1 MVATLAQMASAAYY
15 LESQRSFRHPNEYY
29 TAGEE
34 PDGVWWNPSGL
45 FGLADGG
52 RVDGGEFHR
61 LYHGFAPDTGERLT
75 RNAGSEKRSPG
86 LDMTF
91 SADKSV
97 SALWA
102 IADPELRSQ
111 IECAHND
118 AARAA
123 LAGTVLRYCAWT
135 RLQERDGTRVVAAD
149 IMGAMFQHGTSR
161 ENDAQLHTH
170 CTIFNAART
179 HRDGKYRALHQHPV
193 YAWMKAA
200 GAVYRNALAWNLRDR
215 LGIPMEQYC
224 KDNEFTRIAGF
235 APSAG
240 TSGQEPAVLIAHWSK
255 RRGQIVEAAREMG
268 FDVQGNAP
276 RAAAANKITRA
287 GKSPDNDPEIRHR
300 RWCSEAE
307 GYVEREALI
316 VSLLGKS
323 EEITPEQIRALTA
336 VLEDLPERL
345 TREEAV
351 FRLADI
357 VERVGNATAGLLNH
371 DAVATSIERV
381 LLSPEVVRLTRPPR
395 SAEGRADMAHTR
407 LYSTRHTLQMEQ
419 EVRDMAAGM
428 AADTGHS
435 LPAQIVGAKVAG
447 LLKAGYPLSEEQIA
461 AIRAVTSSE
470 GRVAIIE
477 GAAGSGK
484 TTTLRPIADLYREH
498 GSDIIATAVAWR
510 TAVALGN
517 DVDARP
523 FCVDKLLRLAARGG
537 IEINKD
543 TTIIVDEAGML
554 STRQAHHILQL
565 SERHGAKIVFAGD
578 TQQQQPVEAGP
589 GLRLIR
595 DAVGSVRVDRIRRQ
609 RADLEDILTHVQGET
624 PETARLLVS
633 SMAEE
638 RRTRILAYYENMK
651 GRLEFTPWQV
661 AASEALRDGDAASA
675 IEALHLRGRFHIG
688 YDEEKTLT
696 GLVDDWDH
704 YQRANPGNS
713 SVVLART
720 RAEARALSHLMRE
733 RRFAPLTDGE
743 SADTDRAYADRVTV
757 MVSRGTEDERST
769 APLEIV
775 RGDRLRIGATH
786 WEKQLF
792 NGTVVTVEDFKVER
806 GEAGTEPSVLIS
818 AHTGDG
824 REVSFRHDEIR
835 DWYGN
840 IRLDHGYAMTIT
852 SAQGLTVDRTFL
864 LADARPSRE
873 TIYPA
878 ATRHRERLD
887 IYVNRAPLALDIA
900 DKRADNDRE
909 AAVTDTEIRAYLAE
923 RWSRSQPKEAAL
935 DYMADGVW
943 EDRRE
948 NVVEDRVQSLGEAQG
963 VAGDIR
969 AAANDNTLAR
979 IARDVRRTAFGW
991 RYAQTIAAF
1000 ADGRRQVLAAYDD
1013 LRERARSQG
1022 DAVALSST
1030 FRETLTRHA
1039 VLLKQ
1044 AETFRAR
1051 SGIFA
1056 SLLAEREDISRK
1068 DLDAFE
1074 DLHARARRH
1083 RRTAT
1088 MRHVHRTRK
1097 EAEQDV
1103 QKPKPEWRQGELSLE
1118 GSRAE
1123 APKPVD
1129 TVTRDTTGMQ
1139 SPDRDAP
1146 EARLM
1151 DTVPPVEAEDY
1162 PWALAAAAQEDVPP
1176 PDQYPAT
1183 ETIAGAITTPNTAV
1197 PLTDGESAKP
1207 DWYAP
1212 YEPLQRDWSKLIERV
1227 QQTGEPLF
1235 YAKGYADM
1243 IQRIQAVAENGQIP
1257 SEIRAPMV
1265 KALENHQRDLS
1276 ARKYVEDY
1284 LGAAERLMD
1293 THDSLQRV
1301 ADGLGVPIVQI
1312 SDHLVWRQEADRL
1325 MATAEA
1331 ILADNETYG
1340 VHLDNMET
1348 GRERVEG
1355 KLSRLRQ
1362 VIREDGEYASKVKK
1376 PEPRSE
1382 PADTRGKVEQPE
1394 PATSAWMPAYEALRQ
1409 DWNSLIE
1416 DARQAG
1422 VPLFY
1427 AKSYLD
1433 IVVRVQAIAE
1443 NTDIPTKSRAPLIQA
1458 LENHQHY
1465 LSIRKQILEY
1475 PGEAQR
1481 HMDARATLRD
1491 VAVGHETELTGVP
1504 AYPDWRLEAERLMAA
1519 GEAILSGKETYGAH
1533 LDRLVTAKT
1542 HMTRALSALREVIGV
1557 DDKELAERQVREL
1570 RRLRNRHW
1578 VGPRFASNDGHAP
1591 DRARA
1596 ISPGAEPAGVA
1607 FSRLGRAIGYL
1618 VGGQDYHDRRRTETF
1633 AREALERS
1641 QVLKRDWN
1649 RQVDRA
1655 AEEGVHV
1662 IYTDGFNRLHEELDS
1677 LSRNMLLDRGVKSEI
1692 SAVLKQLGKSVSNR
1706 KYFDNWPKLMAGQM
1720 DRRET
1725 LVAAAAERGV
1735 AVPDHED
1742 YDTWRN
1748 VTDFAVGRCEGLLD
1762 NPGRYGI
1769 HLDFIAHAQESL
1781 DSALARVRGVLD
1793 GDDRHLAVTL
1803 AGQHEGE
1810 DIRLREQ
1817 RIARLLD
1824 DPETLQELRQ
1834 QRAERKAEKSER
1846 QQQSKGRYWSMRI

>member
-45 FGLADGG
+45 FGLADGA

-61 LYHGFAPDTGERLT
+61 LYHGFAPGGGEKLT

-102 IADPELRSQ
+102 IADPELRSE
-111 IECAHND
+111 IESAPNN

-149 IMGAMFQHGTSR
+149 IMGAIFQHGTSR
-161 ENDAQLHTH
+161 ENDPQLHTH

-200 GAVYRNALAWNLRDR
+200 GAVYRNALAWNLRER
-215 LGIPMEQYC
+215 LGIRMEQYG

-235 APSAG
+235 SPSAG
-240 TSGQEPAVLIAHWSK
+240 AAGQEPAALIAHWSK

-268 FDVQGNAP
+268 FTVKGNAP

-287 GKSPDNDPEIRHR
+287 GKSPDNDPEIRHA
-300 RWCSEAE
+300 RWRGEAE
-307 GYVEREALI
+307 GFVEREALI
-316 VSLLGKS
+316 TSLLGKA
-323 EEITPEQIRALTA
+323 EEITQEQIRALTE
-336 VLEDLPERL
+336 VLEDLPYRL

-351 FRLADI
+351 FRLPDI
-357 VERVGNATAGLLNH
+357 IERVGNSTAGLLNH
-371 DAVATSIERV
+371 EAVATSIERV

-428 AADTGHS
+428 AADTGHALS
-435 LPAQIVGAKVAG
+435 ALDIEAKVAG
-447 LLKAGYPLSEEQIA
+447 MLKAGYPLSEEQIA
-461 AIRAVTSSE
+461 AIRTVTSSG

-609 RADLEDILTHVQGET
+609 KADLEDILTHVQGET
-624 PETARLLVS
+624 PETARLLAN

-638 RRTRILAYYENMK
+638 RRSRILTYYENMK
-651 GRLEFTPWQV
+651 GKLAFTPWQV

-675 IEALHLRGRFHIG
+675 IAALHLRGRFHIG

-696 GLVDDWDH
+696 GLVDDWDR
-704 YQRANPGNS
+704 YQRANPGKS

-720 RAEARALSHLMRE
+720 RAEVRALSHLMRE
-733 RRFAPLTDGE
+733 RRFAALLDGE
-743 SADTDRAYADRVTV
+743 RADEDRVTV
-757 MVSRGTEDERST
+757 MVSRGTEDERATS
-769 APLEIV
+769 PLEIA
-775 RGDRLRIGATH
+775 RDDQLRIGATH

-792 NGTVVTVEDFKVER
+792 NGTVVTVEDFKVEMS
-806 GEAGTEPSVLIS
+806 EAGTEPSVLIS
-818 AHTGDG
+818 ARTEDG
-824 REVSFRHDEIR
+824 RAVSFRHDEIR

-840 IRLDHGYAMTIT
+840 IRLDHGYALTIT

-900 DKRADNDRE
+900 NRRADNDQE
-909 AAVTDTEIRAYLAE
+909 VAVTDTGIRAYLAE

-935 DYMADGVW
+935 DYIADGVW
-943 EDRRE
+943 EERRE
-948 NVVEDRVQSLGEAQG
+948 NVAETKSRLPGETQDG
-963 VAGDIR
+963 AGSVR
-969 AAANDNTLAR
+969 AVANDNALAR

-991 RYAQTIAAF
+991 RHAQTVAAF
-1000 ADGRRQVLAAYDD
+1000 ADRRRQVLAAYDD
-1013 LRERARSQG
+1013 LRERTRIEG
-1022 DAVALSST
+1022 DDVALSGAY
-1030 FRETLTRHA
+1030 RETLTRHA

-1051 SGIFA
+1051 PGDFA
-1056 SLLAEREDISRK
+1056 SLLSERGGIARK

-1083 RRTAT
+1083 RRAAM
-1088 MRHVHRTRK
+1088 MRHVHRMKK
-1097 EAEQDV
+1097 EAEQKA
-1103 QKPKPEWRQGELSLE
+1103 QHPKPELRQGELALE
-1118 GSRAE
+1118 AGRAE
-1123 APKPVD
+1123 APRRAD

-1139 SPDRDAP
+1139 APDRDAA
-1146 EARLM
+1146 ETRHI
-1151 DTVPPVEAEDY
+1151 DTVPPAEAEDH
-1162 PWALAAAAQEDVPP
+1162 PWVFAAAQEDEP
-1176 PDQYPAT
+1176 
-1183 ETIAGAITTPNTAV
+1183 TPERDS
-1197 PLTDGESAKP
+1197 PKP

-1212 YEPLQRDWSKLIERV
+1212 YEALQRDWSELIERV

-1235 YAKGYADM
+1235 YAEGYAN
-1243 IQRIQAVAENGQIP
+1243 IIPRIQALAENRDIP
-1257 SEIRAPMV
+1257 AETRGLMIE
-1265 KALENHQRDLS
+1265 ALENHQRDLS
-1276 ARKYVEDY
+1276 ARQYVEDF
-1284 LGAAERLMD
+1284 LGAAERHMD
-1293 THDSLQRV
+1293 AHASVQRV
-1301 ADGLGVPIVQI
+1301 ADSLGVRIVEV
-1312 SDHLVWRQEADRL
+1312 SDHLGWRQQADRL
-1325 MATAEA
+1325 TAAAEA
-1331 ILADNETYG
+1331 ILADGEMYG
-1340 VHLDNMET
+1340 LHLDNIAT
-1348 GRERVEG
+1348 GRGRVERE
-1355 KLSRLRQ
+1355 LSRLRHT
-1362 VIREDGEYASKVKK
+1362 IREDGEYASKVKK

-1382 PADTRGKVEQPE
+1382 PADTREKVEQPE
-1394 PATSAWMPAYEALRQ
+1394 PAEPAWMPAYEALRQ

-1416 DARQAG
+1416 NARQTG
-1422 VPLFY
+1422 TPSFY
-1427 AKSYLD
+1427 AKGYMD
-1433 IVVRVQAIAE
+1433 IIPRIRELTE
-1443 NTDIPTKSRAPLIQA
+1443 NPDMPAKSRAPLIQV
-1458 LENHQHY
+1458 LENHQRY
-1465 LSIRKQILEY
+1465 LSTRKHILDY

-1481 HMDARATLRD
+1481 HMDARASLQD
-1491 VAVGHETELTGVP
+1491 EDQEIELTGVS
-1504 AYPDWRLEAERLMAA
+1504 AYPDWRQEAERLTAA
-1519 GEAILSGKETYGAH
+1519 GEAILSGKGTYGTH
-1533 LDRLVTAKT
+1533 LDRIVEART
-1542 HMTRALSALREVIGV
+1542 HMIRALSALREVIGV
-1557 DDKELAERQVREL
+1557 DDKQLVERTAREL
-1570 RRLRNRHW
+1570 RRLQNRHW
-1578 VGPRFASNDGHAP
+1578 VGPRFASDDGATPDPARTTSRGAAP
-1591 DRARA
+1591 ERTAL
-1596 ISPGAEPAGVA
+1596 SG
-1607 FSRLGRAIGYL
+1607 LGRVIGYF
-1618 VGGQDYHDRRRTETF
+1618 VGGQDYHDRLRTETF

-1641 QVLKRDWN
+1641 GELKRDWN
-1649 RQVDRA
+1649 RQVERA
-1655 AEEGVHV
+1655 AEEGIHV
-1662 IYTDGFNRLHEELDS
+1662 IYTDGYDYLHKELDS
-1677 LSRNMLLDRGVKSEI
+1677 VSKNMLLDRGVESEI
-1692 SAVLKQLGKSVSNR
+1692 STVLAQIGKVVSSRN
-1706 KYFDNWPKLMAGQM
+1706 YFEDCREYMADLL
-1720 DRRET
+1720 DRREA
-1725 LVAAAAERGV
+1725 LVAEAAERGV
-1735 AVPDHED
+1735 AVPDLGR
-1742 YDTWRN
+1742 YDTWRDL
-1748 VTDFAVGRCEGLLD
+1748 TDFAVGRCEELMD
-1762 NPGRYGI
+1762 DPGNYGI
-1769 HLDFIAHAQESL
+1769 HLDYIAHAQESL
-1781 DSALARVRGVLD
+1781 GVALARVRDVLED
-1793 GDDRHLAVTL
+1793 DDRHLAATL
-1803 AGQHEGE
+1803 AGQREGE
-1810 DIRLREQ
+1810 DIRMREE
-1817 RIARLLD
+1817 RVARLLD
-1824 DPETLQELRQ
+1824 DPEKLRELRQ
-1834 QRAERKAEKSER
+1834 QRAERKTEN
-1846 QQQSKGRYWSMRI
+1846 QQQSKGRHMSMRM

>member
-34 PDGVWWNPSGL
+34 PDGVWWNPCGL

-61 LYHGFAPDTGERLT
+61 LYHGFAPDGGERLT

-102 IADPELRSQ
+102 IADPELRSE
-111 IECAHND
+111 IESAHND

-161 ENDAQLHTH
+161 ENDPQLHTH

-179 HRDGKYRALHQHPV
+179 HRDGRYRALHQHPV

-215 LGIPMEQYC
+215 LGIRMEQYG

-240 TSGQEPAVLIAHWSK
+240 AAGQEPAALIAHWSK

-268 FDVQGNAP
+268 FTVEGNAP

-287 GKSPDNDPEIRHR
+287 GKSPDNDPEIRHA
-300 RWCSEAE
+300 RWRSEAA
-307 GYVEREALI
+307 GFVEREGLI
-316 VSLLGKS
+316 ASLLGKA
-323 EEITPEQIRALTA
+323 EEITQEQIRALTV

-351 FRLADI
+351 FRLPDI
-357 VERVGNATAGLLNH
+357 VERVGNATAGLLGR

-435 LPAQIVGAKVAG
+435 LPAQAIGAKVAG

-461 AIRAVTSSE
+461 AIRTVTSSG

-498 GSDIIATAVAWR
+498 GSGIIATAVAWR

-537 IEINKD
+537 IAINKD

-609 RADLEDILTHVQGET
+609 KVDLEDILTHIQGET
-624 PETARLLVS
+624 PETARLLVN

-651 GRLEFTPWQV
+651 GKLVITPWQIAV
-661 AASEALRDGDAASA
+661 SEALRDGDAASA
-675 IEALHLRGRFHIG
+675 IAALHLRGRFHIG
-688 YDEEKTLT
+688 HDEEKTLT
-696 GLVDDWDH
+696 GLVDDWDR
-704 YQRANPGNS
+704 YQRANPNKS

-733 RRFAPLTDGE
+733 RRFAAPPDPERTDTNR
-743 SADTDRAYADRVTV
+743 ADTDRVTV
-757 MVSRGTEDERST
+757 MVSRGMVDERATS
-769 APLEIV
+769 PLEIA

-806 GEAGTEPSVLIS
+806 SEAGTAPSVLIS
-818 AHTGDG
+818 ARTEDG
-824 REVSFRHDEIR
+824 REVRFHHDEIR

-840 IRLDHGYAMTIT
+840 ICLDHGYAMTIT

-900 DKRADNDRE
+900 DRRTDNDRE
-909 AAVTDTEIRAYLAE
+909 VAETDTEIRAYLAE

-948 NVVEDRVQSLGEAQG
+948 DVREDRSRSPGEAQG
-963 VAGDIR
+963 EAGDIR
-969 AAANDNTLAR
+969 AAANDNALAR
-979 IARDVRRTAFGW
+979 IARDVRRAAFGW
-991 RYAQTIAAF
+991 RHAQTVSSF
-1000 ADGRRQVLAAYDD
+1000 VDGRRQVLAAYDD
-1013 LRERARSQG
+1013 LRGRTRIEG
-1022 DAVALSST
+1022 DAVALSGAY
-1030 FRETLTRHA
+1030 RETLTRHA

-1051 SGIFA
+1051 PDDFA
-1056 SLLAEREDISRK
+1056 SLLAERGGIARK

-1074 DLHARARRH
+1074 ELHARARRH
-1083 RRTAT
+1083 RRAAT
-1088 MRHVHRTRK
+1088 MRHVHRIKK
-1097 EAEQDV
+1097 EAEQEA
-1103 QKPKPEWRQGELSLE
+1103 QHPKPELRQGELVLE
-1118 GSRAE
+1118 GGRAE
-1123 APKPVD
+1123 APRRAD
-1129 TVTRDTTGMQ
+1129 TVTGDTAGMQ
-1139 SPDRDAP
+1139 SPDSDAAAP
-1146 EARLM
+1146 RHV
-1151 DTVPPVEAEDY
+1151 DSVPPVEAEDY
-1162 PWALAAAAQEDVPP
+1162 PWAHAAAAQEDVPP
-1176 PDQYPAT
+1176 LRPDLDP
-1183 ETIAGAITTPNTAV
+1183 P
-1197 PLTDGESAKP
+1197 KP

-1212 YEPLQRDWSKLIERV
+1212 YKALQRDWNELIERV
-1227 QQTGEPLF
+1227 RQTGEPLF
-1235 YAKGYADM
+1235 YAEGYAGM
-1243 IQRIQAVAENGQIP
+1243 IPRIQALGENPDIPAET
-1257 SEIRAPMV
+1257 RAPLLD
-1265 KALENHQRDLS
+1265 ALEKYQRDLS
-1276 ARKYVEDY
+1276 ARKQVEDY
-1284 LGAAERLMD
+1284 LAAAERHMD
-1293 THDSLQRV
+1293 THASLQRIV
-1301 ADGLGVPIVQI
+1301 DSLGVRIVEI
-1312 SDHLVWRQEADRL
+1312 SDYLGWRQEADRL
-1325 MATAEA
+1325 TEA
-1331 ILADNETYG
+1331 VETILAGGETYG
-1340 VHLDNMET
+1340 IHLDNMET
-1348 GRERVEG
+1348 GRARVEG
-1355 KLSRLRQ
+1355 ELSRLRH
-1362 VIREDGEYASKVKK
+1362 VIQEDGEYASASKK

-1382 PADTRGKVEQPE
+1382 PADTRETVEQPE
-1394 PATSAWMPAYEALRQ
+1394 LVAPAWMAAYEALRQ
-1409 DWNSLIE
+1409 DWNNLIE
-1416 DARQAG
+1416 DARQASI
-1422 VPLFY
+1422 PLFY
-1427 AKSYLD
+1427 AKGYMD
-1433 IVVRVQAIAE
+1433 IVARIQAIAQSP
-1443 NTDIPTKSRAPLIQA
+1443 DIPAKSRAPLIQV

-1465 LSIRKQILEY
+1465 LSTRKHILDY
-1475 PGEAQR
+1475 PGEADRQ
-1481 HMDARATLRD
+1481 MDARASLKG
-1491 VAVGHETELTGVP
+1491 VAADQEIELTAVS
-1504 AYPDWRLEAERLMAA
+1504 AYPDWRQEAERLTAA
-1519 GEAILSGKETYGAH
+1519 GEAILSGKGTYRAH
-1533 LDRLVTAKT
+1533 LGRLVDAKT
-1542 HMTRALSALREVIGV
+1542 HMIRALSALREVIGV
-1557 DDKELAERQVREL
+1557 DDKELAERQAREL
-1570 RRLRNRHW
+1570 RR
-1578 VGPRFASNDGHAP
+1578 
-1591 DRARA
+1591 
-1596 ISPGAEPAGVA
+1596 PAKPP
-1607 FSRLGRAIGYL
+1607 LGRP
-1618 VGGQDYHDRRRTETF
+1618 Q
-1633 AREALERS
+1633 
-1641 QVLKRDWN
+1641 
-1649 RQVDRA
+1649 
-1655 AEEGVHV
+1655 
-1662 IYTDGFNRLHEELDS
+1662 
-1677 LSRNMLLDRGVKSEI
+1677 
-1692 SAVLKQLGKSVSNR
+1692 
-1706 KYFDNWPKLMAGQM
+1706 
-1720 DRRET
+1720 
-1725 LVAAAAERGV
+1725 
-1735 AVPDHED
+1735 
-1742 YDTWRN
+1742 
-1748 VTDFAVGRCEGLLD
+1748 
-1762 NPGRYGI
+1762 
-1769 HLDFIAHAQESL
+1769 
-1781 DSALARVRGVLD
+1781 
-1793 GDDRHLAVTL
+1793 
-1803 AGQHEGE
+1803 
-1810 DIRLREQ
+1810 IRIR
-1817 RIARLLD
+1817 
-1824 DPETLQELRQ
+1824 
-1834 QRAERKAEKSER
+1834 
-1846 QQQSKGRYWSMRI
+1846 

>member
-34 PDGVWWNPSGL
+34 PDGVWWNPCGL

-61 LYHGFAPDTGERLT
+61 LYHGFAPGAGERLT

-111 IECAHND
+111 IERAHND

-161 ENDAQLHTH
+161 ENDPQLHTH

-215 LGIPMEQYC
+215 LGIRMEQC
-224 KDNEFTRIAGF
+224 GKDDEFTRIAGF

-240 TSGQEPAVLIAHWSK
+240 AAGQEPAALIAHWSK
-255 RRGQIVEAAREMG
+255 RRGQIVDAAREMG
-268 FDVQGNAP
+268 FTVEGNAP
-276 RAAAANKITRA
+276 RAAAANKITRV
-287 GKSPDNDPEIRHR
+287 GKSPDNDPAIRHA
-300 RWCSEAE
+300 RWCSEAADF
-307 GYVEREALI
+307 VEHEALI
-316 VSLLGKS
+316 ASLLGKA
-323 EEITPEQIRALTA
+323 EEITQERIRALTA
-336 VLEDLPERL
+336 VLEGLPERL

-351 FRLADI
+351 FRLPDI
-357 VERVGNATAGLLNH
+357 VERVGNATAGLLGR

-395 SAEGRADMAHTR
+395 SAEGLADMPHTR
-407 LYSTRHTLQMEQ
+407 LYSTRHTLQLEQ

-428 AADTGHS
+428 AADTGQS
-435 LPAQIVGAKVAG
+435 LPAQAIEAKVAG

-461 AIRAVTSSE
+461 AIRTITSSA

-498 GSDIIATAVAWR
+498 GSAIIATAVAWR

-517 DVDARP
+517 DVEARP

-537 IEINKD
+537 IEVNKD

-609 RADLEDILTHVQGET
+609 KADLEDILTHIQGET
-624 PETARLLVS
+624 PETARLLAS
-633 SMAEE
+633 TMAEE
-638 RRTRILAYYENMK
+638 RRTRILTYHENMK
-651 GRLEFTPWQV
+651 GRLAFTPWQV

-675 IEALHLRGRFHIG
+675 IAALHLRGRFHIG

-696 GLVDDWDH
+696 ALVDDWDR
-704 YQRANPGNS
+704 YQRANPGKS

-720 RAEARALSHLMRE
+720 RAEARALSHLMRQ
-733 RRFAPLTDGE
+733 RRFAALPDGE
-743 SADTDRAYADRVTV
+743 SADVDRITV

-769 APLEIV
+769 SPLEIV
-775 RGDRLRIGATH
+775 RRDRLRIGATH
-786 WEKQLF
+786 WKKQLF

-806 GEAGTEPSVLIS
+806 AEAGTEPSVLIS
-818 AHTGDG
+818 ARTEDG
-824 REVSFRHDEIR
+824 REVRFRHDEIC

-852 SAQGLTVDRTFL
+852 AAQGLTVDRTFL

-900 DKRADNDRE
+900 DRRADNDRE
-909 AAVTDTEIRAYLAE
+909 ISVTDTEIRAHLAE

-948 NVVEDRVQSLGEAQG
+948 GVREDRNRSPGEAQG

-969 AAANDNTLAR
+969 AAANDNALIR

-991 RYAQTIAAF
+991 RHAQTVAAF
-1000 ADGRRQVLAAYDD
+1000 ADGRRQVLAAYED
-1013 LRERARSQG
+1013 LRERTRIEG
-1022 DAVALSST
+1022 DAVALSGAY
-1030 FRETLTRHA
+1030 RETLTRHA
-1039 VLLKQ
+1039 ILLKQ
-1044 AETFRAR
+1044 TETFRAR
-1051 SGIFA
+1051 PHDFA
-1056 SLLAEREDISRK
+1056 SLLADRGGIDRK

-1074 DLHARARRH
+1074 DLHARAQRH
-1083 RRTAT
+1083 RRAAT

-1097 EAEQDV
+1097 EAKQEV
-1103 QKPKPEWRQGELSLE
+1103 QQPKPELRQGELSLE

-1123 APKPVD
+1123 TPRRAD
-1129 TVTRDTTGMQ
+1129 TVTRDATGAP
-1139 SPDRDAP
+1139 STDRGAA
-1146 EARLM
+1146 ESRII
-1151 DTVPPVEAEDY
+1151 DTIPPVEAEDY
-1162 PWALAAAAQEDVPP
+1162 PWALAAAAQGDVPP
-1176 PDQYPAT
+1176 PDKDPLRPDTKPADN
-1183 ETIAGAITTPNTAV
+1183 AITTPNTAA

-1207 DWYAP
+1207 DWSAH
-1212 YEPLQRDWSKLIERV
+1212 YEALWRDWNQLIERTR
-1227 QQTGEPLF
+1227 QTGEPLF
-1235 YAKGYADM
+1235 YAQGYADM
-1243 IQRIQAVAENGQIP
+1243 IRRIQTLSENGQIP
-1257 SEIRAPMV
+1257 AETRAPLV
-1265 KALENHQRDLS
+1265 EALENHQRDLS

-1284 LGAAERLMD
+1284 LDAVERHMK
-1293 THDSLQRV
+1293 THASLQHV
-1301 ADGLGVPIVQI
+1301 ADGLGVRIVNL
-1312 SDHLVWRQEADRL
+1312 SDHLGWRQEADRL
-1325 MATAEA
+1325 MATAAA
-1331 ILADNETYG
+1331 ILAGGERYG

-1348 GRERVEG
+1348 GRANVEREM
-1355 KLSRLRQ
+1355 SRLRHI
-1362 VIREDGEYASKVKK
+1362 IREDGEYASKVKT
-1376 PEPRSE
+1376 PEPHSE
-1382 PADTRGKVEQPE
+1382 PADTREEVEQPE
-1394 PATSAWMPAYEALRQ
+1394 PVTPAWMPAYEALRQ

-1427 AKSYLD
+1427 AKGYMD
-1433 IVVRVQAIAE
+1433 IVVRVQTIAE
-1443 NTDIPTKSRAPLIQA
+1443 NPDIPAKSRAPLIQV

-1465 LSIRKQILEY
+1465 LSTRKQILEY

-1481 HMDARATLRD
+1481 HMDARAFLQD
-1491 VAVGHETELTGVP
+1491 AAAAQDIELTGVS
-1504 AYPDWRLEAERLMAA
+1504 AYPEWRQEAERLMAA
-1519 GEAILSGKETYGAH
+1519 GEAILSGKETYRAH

-1542 HMTRALSALREVIGV
+1542 HMTRALSALREVIRV
-1557 DDKELAERQVREL
+1557 DDNELAEREAREL
-1570 RRLRNRHW
+1570 RRLQNRHW
-1578 VGPRFASNDGHAP
+1578 VGPRFASDDGHAP

-1596 ISPGAEPAGVA
+1596 ISPGAEPAGVS

-1618 VGGQDYHDRRRTETF
+1618 VGGQDYHDQRRTETF
-1633 AREALERS
+1633 ARAALERS

-1677 LSRNMLLDRGVKSEI
+1677 FSQNMLLDRGVESEI
-1692 SAVLKQLGKSVSNR
+1692 SAVLKQLGKAVSNR

-1793 GDDRHLAVTL
+1793 GDDRHLAATL

-1810 DIRLREQ
+1810 DIRMREE

-1824 DPETLQELRQ
+1824 DPEKLRELRQ
-1834 QRAERKAEKSER
+1834 QRAERKAEK
-1846 QQQSKGRYWSMRI
+1846 QQQSKGRYQSLSMRM